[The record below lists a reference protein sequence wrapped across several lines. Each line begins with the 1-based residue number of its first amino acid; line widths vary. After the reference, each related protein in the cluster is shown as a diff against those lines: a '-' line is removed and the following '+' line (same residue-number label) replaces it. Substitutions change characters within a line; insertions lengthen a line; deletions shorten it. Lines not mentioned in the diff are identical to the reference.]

1 MRRFGPG
8 MLVAAAFIGP
18 GTVTTASIAGA
29 NFGFV
34 LMWALLLS
42 IIVTFVLQEMS
53 SRLGIV
59 SGLGLSEALRSSI
72 NNHFLKAFLMIL
84 IVSALGI
91 GNAAFEVGNI
101 TGAAIGLSQISS
113 LSISS
118 SVLIVGILV
127 LILLGTRI
135 FKVLEQILTVLV
147 VIMSLLFL
155 LTMITI
161 EIDYSKLLRGLF
173 IPTVTASSLLTIM
186 ALIGTTVVPYN
197 LFLHAD
203 ASKRKWKDQEVTQ
216 ALNNSRVDTAISIG
230 LGGLITLAIMSTSA
244 VAFFG
249 SSMEISSENL
259 ARQLEPILGSYSSYI
274 FNFGLFVAGITSAV
288 TAPLAASIA
297 VTEALGWKNDPS
309 SFRFKLVWIIILL
322 IGLLF
327 AYFGTKPLQ
336 AILFAQA
343 TNALLLPFLALFLFY
358 VVNNSRLMGSHKNT
372 ITINMIAL
380 IIIMAVVLL
389 SSYKIFLLIYQRA
402 SHTWSRHSLGTSCI
416 HP

>member
-72 NNHFLKAFLMIL
+72 NNHFLKVFLMIL

-101 TGAAIGLSQISS
+101 TGAAIGLSQISN

-135 FKVLEQILTVLV
+135 FKMLEQILTVLV

-161 EIDYSKLLRGLF
+161 EIDYSKLLRGLL
-173 IPTVTASSLLTIM
+173 IPNATPSSLLTIM

-216 ALNNSRVDTAISIG
+216 ALNNSRADTAISIG

-309 SFRFKLVWIIILL
+309 SIRFKLVWIIILL

-389 SSYKIFLLIYQRA
+389 SSYKIFLLI
-402 SHTWSRHSLGTSCI
+402 
-416 HP
+416 

>member
-135 FKVLEQILTVLV
+135 FKMLEQILTVLV

-322 IGLLF
+322 IGVLF

-380 IIIMAVVLL
+380 IIIMTVVLL
-389 SSYKIFLLIYQRA
+389 SSYKIFLLI
-402 SHTWSRHSLGTSCI
+402 
-416 HP
+416 

>member
-42 IIVTFVLQEMS
+42 IIVTFVLQDMS

-72 NNHFLKAFLMIL
+72 NNHFLKVFLMIL

-389 SSYKIFLLIYQRA
+389 SSYKIFLLI
-402 SHTWSRHSLGTSCI
+402 
-416 HP
+416 

>member
-135 FKVLEQILTVLV
+135 FKMLEQILTVLV

-203 ASKRKWKDQEVTQ
+203 ASKRKWKDQELNQ

-389 SSYKIFLLIYQRA
+389 SSYKIFLLI
-402 SHTWSRHSLGTSCI
+402 
-416 HP
+416 

>member
-101 TGAAIGLSQISS
+101 TGAAIGLSQISN

-135 FKVLEQILTVLV
+135 FKMLEQILTVLV

-216 ALNNSRVDTAISIG
+216 ALNNSRADTAISIG

-358 VVNNSRLMGSHKNT
+358 VVNNSRLMGFHKNT
-372 ITINMIAL
+372 ITINIIAL

-389 SSYKIFLLIYQRA
+389 SSYKIFLLI
-402 SHTWSRHSLGTSCI
+402 
-416 HP
+416 

>member
-127 LILLGTRI
+127 LILLGTSI
-135 FKVLEQILTVLV
+135 FKILEQILTVLV

-380 IIIMAVVLL
+380 IIIMAVV
-389 SSYKIFLLIYQRA
+389 SVSYTHLTLPTKA
-402 SHTWSRHSLGTSCI
+402 
-416 HP
+416 

>member
-59 SGLGLSEALRSSI
+59 SGLGLSESLRSSI

-127 LILLGTRI
+127 LILLGTSI
-135 FKVLEQILTVLV
+135 FKILEQILTVLV

-216 ALNNSRVDTAISIG
+216 ALNNSRADTAISIG

-274 FNFGLFVAGITSAV
+274 FNFGLLVAGITSAV

-322 IGLLF
+322 IGVLF

-389 SSYKIFLLIYQRA
+389 SSYKIFLLI
-402 SHTWSRHSLGTSCI
+402 
-416 HP
+416 

>member
-72 NNHFLKAFLMIL
+72 SNHFLKAFLMIL

-101 TGAAIGLSQISS
+101 TGAAIGLSQISN

-135 FKVLEQILTVLV
+135 FKMLEQILTVLV

-230 LGGLITLAIMSTSA
+230 LGGLITLAIMSTAA

-297 VTEALGWKNDPS
+297 VTEALGWKNDPG

-322 IGLLF
+322 IGVLF

-389 SSYKIFLLIYQRA
+389 SSYKIFLLI
-402 SHTWSRHSLGTSCI
+402 
-416 HP
+416 

>member
-59 SGLGLSEALRSSI
+59 SGLGLSEALRSSV

-101 TGAAIGLSQISS
+101 TGAAIGLSQISN
-113 LSISS
+113 LSISN
-118 SVLIVGILV
+118 SVLVVGILV

-135 FKVLEQILTVLV
+135 FKMLEQILTVLV

-216 ALNNSRVDTAISIG
+216 ALNNSRADTAISIG

-389 SSYKIFLLIYQRA
+389 SSYKIFLLI
-402 SHTWSRHSLGTSCI
+402 
-416 HP
+416 

>member
-1 MRRFGPG
+1 MKRFGPG

-72 NNHFLKAFLMIL
+72 NNHFLKAFLMIM

-101 TGAAIGLSQISS
+101 TGAAIGLGQIGN

-127 LILLGTRI
+127 FILLGTRI
-135 FKVLEQILTVLV
+135 FKMLEQILTVLV
-147 VIMSLLFL
+147 VVMSLLFL

-161 EIDYSKLLRGLF
+161 EIDYSNLLRGFF

-203 ASKRKWKDQEVTQ
+203 ASKRKWKDQEVNQ

-230 LGGLITLAIMSTSA
+230 LGGLITLAIMSASA

-249 SSMEISSENL
+249 NTMEISPENL
-259 ARQLEPILGSYSSYI
+259 GRQLEPILGSYSSYI

-343 TNALLLPFLALFLFY
+343 TNALLLPFLVLFLFY

-372 ITINMIAL
+372 ITINIIAL

-389 SSYKIFLLIYQRA
+389 SSYKIFLLI
-402 SHTWSRHSLGTSCI
+402 
-416 HP
+416 

>member
-1 MRRFGPG
+1 MKRFGPG

-72 NNHFLKAFLMIL
+72 NNYFLRAFLMIL

-101 TGAAIGLSQISS
+101 TGAAIGLSQISN
-113 LSISS
+113 LSISN
-118 SVLIVGILV
+118 SVLVVGILV

-135 FKVLEQILTVLV
+135 FKMLEQILTVLV

-244 VAFFG
+244 VAYFG

-322 IGLLF
+322 IGVLF

-389 SSYKIFLLIYQRA
+389 SSYKIFLLI
-402 SHTWSRHSLGTSCI
+402 
-416 HP
+416 

>member
-72 NNHFLKAFLMIL
+72 NNHFLKVFLMIL

-135 FKVLEQILTVLV
+135 FKILEQILTVLV

-161 EIDYSKLLRGLF
+161 EIDYSKLLRGLL
-173 IPTVTASSLLTIM
+173 IPNATPSSLLTIM

-203 ASKRKWKDQEVTQ
+203 ASKRKWKDQELNQ

-389 SSYKIFLLIYQRA
+389 SSYKIFLLI
-402 SHTWSRHSLGTSCI
+402 
-416 HP
+416 

>member
-18 GTVTTASIAGA
+18 GTVTTATIAGA
-29 NFGFV
+29 NFCFV

-127 LILLGTRI
+127 LILLGTHI

-216 ALNNSRVDTAISIG
+216 ALNNSRADTAISIG

-372 ITINMIAL
+372 ITINLIAL
-380 IIIMAVVLL
+380 MIIMAVILL
-389 SSYKIFLLIYQRA
+389 SSYKIFLLI
-402 SHTWSRHSLGTSCI
+402 
-416 HP
+416 

>member
-101 TGAAIGLSQISS
+101 TGAAIGLSQISN

-216 ALNNSRVDTAISIG
+216 ALNNSRADTAISIG

-389 SSYKIFLLIYQRA
+389 SSYKIFLLI
-402 SHTWSRHSLGTSCI
+402 
-416 HP
+416 

>member
-29 NFGFV
+29 NFGFA

-72 NNHFLKAFLMIL
+72 NNHFLKVFLMIL

-101 TGAAIGLSQISS
+101 TGAAIGLSQISN

-135 FKVLEQILTVLV
+135 FKMLEQILTVLV

-203 ASKRKWKDQEVTQ
+203 ASKRKWKDQELNQ

-389 SSYKIFLLIYQRA
+389 SSYKIFLLI
-402 SHTWSRHSLGTSCI
+402 
-416 HP
+416 

>member
-72 NNHFLKAFLMIL
+72 NNHFLKAFIMIL

-161 EIDYSKLLRGLF
+161 EIDYSKLLRGLL
-173 IPTVTASSLLTIM
+173 IPNATPSSLLTIM

-216 ALNNSRVDTAISIG
+216 ALNNSRADTAISIG

-309 SFRFKLVWIIILL
+309 SFSFKLVWIIILL
-322 IGLLF
+322 IGVLF

-389 SSYKIFLLIYQRA
+389 SSYKIFLLI
-402 SHTWSRHSLGTSCI
+402 
-416 HP
+416 

>member
-135 FKVLEQILTVLV
+135 FKMLEQILTVLV

-216 ALNNSRVDTAISIG
+216 ALNNSRADTAISIG

-327 AYFGTKPLQ
+327 AFFGTKPLQ

-389 SSYKIFLLIYQRA
+389 SSYKIFLLI
-402 SHTWSRHSLGTSCI
+402 
-416 HP
+416 

>member
-389 SSYKIFLLIYQRA
+389 SSYKIFLLV
-402 SHTWSRHSLGTSCI
+402 
-416 HP
+416 

>member
-135 FKVLEQILTVLV
+135 FKILEQILTVLV

-173 IPTVTASSLLTIM
+173 TPTVAASSLLTIM

-216 ALNNSRVDTAISIG
+216 ALNNSRADTAISIG

-389 SSYKIFLLIYQRA
+389 SSYKIFLLI
-402 SHTWSRHSLGTSCI
+402 
-416 HP
+416 

>member
-135 FKVLEQILTVLV
+135 FKFLEQILTVLV

-380 IIIMAVVLL
+380 IIIMAVILL
-389 SSYKIFLLIYQRA
+389 SSYKIFLLI
-402 SHTWSRHSLGTSCI
+402 
-416 HP
+416 

>member
-72 NNHFLKAFLMIL
+72 NNHFLKVFLMIL

-135 FKVLEQILTVLV
+135 FKMLEQILTVLV

-322 IGLLF
+322 IGVLL

-380 IIIMAVVLL
+380 IIIMAVILL
-389 SSYKIFLLIYQRA
+389 SSYKIFLLI
-402 SHTWSRHSLGTSCI
+402 
-416 HP
+416 

>member
-135 FKVLEQILTVLV
+135 FKMLEQILTVLV

-203 ASKRKWKDQEVTQ
+203 ASKRKWKDQELNQ
-216 ALNNSRVDTAISIG
+216 ALNNSRADTAISIG

-322 IGLLF
+322 IGVLF

-389 SSYKIFLLIYQRA
+389 SSYKIFLLI
-402 SHTWSRHSLGTSCI
+402 
-416 HP
+416 

>member
-72 NNHFLKAFLMIL
+72 NNHFLKVFLMIL

-101 TGAAIGLSQISS
+101 TGAAIGLSQISN

-135 FKVLEQILTVLV
+135 FKMLEQILTVLV

-216 ALNNSRVDTAISIG
+216 ALNNSRADTAISIG

-259 ARQLEPILGSYSSYI
+259 ARQLEPILGFYSSYI

-322 IGLLF
+322 IGVLF

-389 SSYKIFLLIYQRA
+389 SSYKIFLLI
-402 SHTWSRHSLGTSCI
+402 
-416 HP
+416 

>member
-72 NNHFLKAFLMIL
+72 NNHFLKVFLMIL

-101 TGAAIGLSQISS
+101 TGAAIGLSQISN

-135 FKVLEQILTVLV
+135 FKMLEQILTVLV

-216 ALNNSRVDTAISIG
+216 ALNNSRADTAISIG

-249 SSMEISSENL
+249 RSMEISSENL

-322 IGLLF
+322 IGVLF

-389 SSYKIFLLIYQRA
+389 SSYKIFLLI
-402 SHTWSRHSLGTSCI
+402 
-416 HP
+416 

>member
-72 NNHFLKAFLMIL
+72 NNHFLKVFLMIL

-101 TGAAIGLSQISS
+101 TGAAIGLSQISN

-135 FKVLEQILTVLV
+135 FKMLEQILTVLV

-161 EIDYSKLLRGLF
+161 EIDYSKLLRGLL
-173 IPTVTASSLLTIM
+173 IPNATPSSLLTIM

-216 ALNNSRVDTAISIG
+216 ALNNSRADTAISIG

-309 SFRFKLVWIIILL
+309 STRFKLVWIIILL
-322 IGLLF
+322 IGVLF

-389 SSYKIFLLIYQRA
+389 SSYKIFLLI
-402 SHTWSRHSLGTSCI
+402 
-416 HP
+416 

>member
-135 FKVLEQILTVLV
+135 FKMLEQILTVLV

-203 ASKRKWKDQEVTQ
+203 ASKSKWKDQEVTQ
-216 ALNNSRVDTAISIG
+216 ALNNSRADTAISIG
-230 LGGLITLAIMSTSA
+230 LGGLITLAIMSTAA

-380 IIIMAVVLL
+380 IIIMAVILL
-389 SSYKIFLLIYQRA
+389 SSYKIFLLI
-402 SHTWSRHSLGTSCI
+402 
-416 HP
+416 

>member
-72 NNHFLKAFLMIL
+72 NNHFLKVFLMIL

-161 EIDYSKLLRGLF
+161 EIDYSKLLRGLL
-173 IPTVTASSLLTIM
+173 IPNATPSSLLTIM

-322 IGLLF
+322 IGVLF

-389 SSYKIFLLIYQRA
+389 SSYKIFLLI
-402 SHTWSRHSLGTSCI
+402 
-416 HP
+416 

>member
-135 FKVLEQILTVLV
+135 FKILEQILTVLV

-173 IPTVTASSLLTIM
+173 IPTVSASSLLTIM

-216 ALNNSRVDTAISIG
+216 ALNNSRADTAISIG

-358 VVNNSRLMGSHKNT
+358 VVNTSRLMGSHKNT
-372 ITINMIAL
+372 ITINIIAL

-389 SSYKIFLLIYQRA
+389 SSYKIFLLI
-402 SHTWSRHSLGTSCI
+402 
-416 HP
+416 

>member
-72 NNHFLKAFLMIL
+72 SNHFLKAFLMIL

-135 FKVLEQILTVLV
+135 FKILEQILTVLV

-216 ALNNSRVDTAISIG
+216 ALNNSRADTAISIG

-389 SSYKIFLLIYQRA
+389 SSYKIFLLI
-402 SHTWSRHSLGTSCI
+402 
-416 HP
+416 

>member
-1 MRRFGPG
+1 MRKFGPG

-135 FKVLEQILTVLV
+135 FKMLEQILTVLV

-216 ALNNSRVDTAISIG
+216 ALNNSRADTAISIG

-389 SSYKIFLLIYQRA
+389 SSYKIFLLI
-402 SHTWSRHSLGTSCI
+402 
-416 HP
+416 

>member
-72 NNHFLKAFLMIL
+72 NNHFLKVFLMIL

-101 TGAAIGLSQISS
+101 TGAAIGLSQISN

-135 FKVLEQILTVLV
+135 FKMLEQILTVLV

-203 ASKRKWKDQEVTQ
+203 ASKRKWKDQELNQ

-389 SSYKIFLLIYQRA
+389 SSYKIFLLI
-402 SHTWSRHSLGTSCI
+402 
-416 HP
+416 

>member
-72 NNHFLKAFLMIL
+72 NNHFLKVFLMIL

-101 TGAAIGLSQISS
+101 TGAAIGLSQISN

-135 FKVLEQILTVLV
+135 FKMLEQILTVLV

-161 EIDYSKLLRGLF
+161 EIDYSKLLRGLL
-173 IPTVTASSLLTIM
+173 IPNATPSSLLTIM

-203 ASKRKWKDQEVTQ
+203 ASKRKWEDQEVAQ
-216 ALNNSRVDTAISIG
+216 ALNNSRADTAISIG

-322 IGLLF
+322 IGVLF

-389 SSYKIFLLIYQRA
+389 SSYKIFLLI
-402 SHTWSRHSLGTSCI
+402 
-416 HP
+416 

>member
-72 NNHFLKAFLMIL
+72 NNYFLKVFLMIL

-101 TGAAIGLSQISS
+101 TGAAIGLSQISN

-135 FKVLEQILTVLV
+135 FKMLEQILTVLV

-230 LGGLITLAIMSTSA
+230 LGGLITLAIMSTAA

-322 IGLLF
+322 IGMLF

-389 SSYKIFLLIYQRA
+389 SSYKIFLLI
-402 SHTWSRHSLGTSCI
+402 
-416 HP
+416 

>member
-72 NNHFLKAFLMIL
+72 NNHFLKVFLMIL

-101 TGAAIGLSQISS
+101 TGAAIGLSQISN

-135 FKVLEQILTVLV
+135 FKMLEQILTVLV

-161 EIDYSKLLRGLF
+161 EIDYSKLLRGLL
-173 IPTVTASSLLTIM
+173 IPNATPSSLLTIM

-203 ASKRKWKDQEVTQ
+203 ASKRKWKDQELNQ

-389 SSYKIFLLIYQRA
+389 SSYKIFLLI
-402 SHTWSRHSLGTSCI
+402 
-416 HP
+416 

>member
-72 NNHFLKAFLMIL
+72 NNHFLRVFLMIL

-101 TGAAIGLSQISS
+101 TGAAIGLSQISN

-135 FKVLEQILTVLV
+135 FKMLEQILTVLV

-389 SSYKIFLLIYQRA
+389 SSYKIFLLI
-402 SHTWSRHSLGTSCI
+402 
-416 HP
+416 

>member
-135 FKVLEQILTVLV
+135 FKILEQILTVLV

-173 IPTVTASSLLTIM
+173 TPTVAASSLLTIM

-389 SSYKIFLLIYQRA
+389 SSYKIFLLI
-402 SHTWSRHSLGTSCI
+402 
-416 HP
+416 

>member
-101 TGAAIGLSQISS
+101 TGAAIGLSQIGN

-135 FKVLEQILTVLV
+135 FKMLEQILTVLV

-161 EIDYSKLLRGLF
+161 EIDYSKLLRGLL
-173 IPTVTASSLLTIM
+173 IPNATPSSLLTIM

-203 ASKRKWKDQEVTQ
+203 ASKRKWKDQELNQ
-216 ALNNSRVDTAISIG
+216 ALNNSRADTAISIG

-389 SSYKIFLLIYQRA
+389 SSYKIFLLI
-402 SHTWSRHSLGTSCI
+402 
-416 HP
+416 

>member
-72 NNHFLKAFLMIL
+72 NNHFLKVFLMIL

-101 TGAAIGLSQISS
+101 TGAAIGLSQISN

-135 FKVLEQILTVLV
+135 FKMLEQILTVLV

-203 ASKRKWKDQEVTQ
+203 ASKRKWKDQELNQ
-216 ALNNSRVDTAISIG
+216 ALNNSHVDTAISIG

-389 SSYKIFLLIYQRA
+389 SSYKIFLLI
-402 SHTWSRHSLGTSCI
+402 
-416 HP
+416 

>member
-101 TGAAIGLSQISS
+101 TGAAIGLSQISN

-135 FKVLEQILTVLV
+135 FKMLEQILTVLV

-322 IGLLF
+322 IGVLF

-389 SSYKIFLLIYQRA
+389 SSYKIFLLI
-402 SHTWSRHSLGTSCI
+402 
-416 HP
+416 

>member
-1 MRRFGPG
+1 MKRFGPG

-72 NNHFLKAFLMIL
+72 NNYFLRAFLMIL

-101 TGAAIGLSQISS
+101 TGAAIGLSQISN
-113 LSISS
+113 LSISN
-118 SVLIVGILV
+118 SVLVVGILV

-135 FKVLEQILTVLV
+135 FKILEQILTVLV

-161 EIDYSKLLRGLF
+161 EIDYSKLLRGLL
-173 IPTVTASSLLTIM
+173 IPNATPSSLLTIM

-322 IGLLF
+322 IGVLF

-358 VVNNSRLMGSHKNT
+358 VVNNSLLMGSHKNT
-372 ITINMIAL
+372 ITINFVAL

-389 SSYKIFLLIYQRA
+389 SSYKIFLLI
-402 SHTWSRHSLGTSCI
+402 
-416 HP
+416 